1 MKRDGTAI
9 AENIYQ
15 LTYQLGTCGKSAA
28 RPGCRPLKS
37 GSSTAG
43 ITLIHIQT
51 PFMKTNPT
59 QPARKSFPPLG
70 HKRWVI
76 PDGFIPVDTQGSDT
90 AGPGH
95 ETACILNVSD
105 KDAQLQ
111 IWIFYSGGDP
121 VGPYEVSVPARR
133 TKHIGFNDLNE
144 PAPILRGT
152 DYASVIESDV
162 PVIVQHMR
170 LDSRRAENALVTT
183 MAFADTESVM

>member
-1 MKRDGTAI
+1 
-9 AENIYQ
+9 
-15 LTYQLGTCGKSAA
+15 
-28 RPGCRPLKS
+28 
-37 GSSTAG
+37 
-43 ITLIHIQT
+43 
-51 PFMKTNPT
+51 MKTNPT

-76 PDGFIPVDTQGSDT
+76 PDGFIPVDSQGADT